1 MQTESKDKIAD
12 CDTQQEK
19 TPQTKEQLFWEIVR
33 FLLVGGGATLC
44 DYFIFWLLDG
54 VLLPMFPLTGDFW
67 PTVALWIAT
76 AGGFIVGMLVN
87 WVLSIKF
94 VFRAVQNPDQAKS
107 KKSFWIFVFISVI
120 GLILTLVGVW
130 ALSAW
135 LPAFSL
141 FGRADLFGTA
151 WNKWLAKAIMTCIV
165 LVWNYWSRK
174 VFIFK

>member
-1 MQTESKDKIAD
+1 MQTESKEKIAD

-19 TPQTKEQLFWEIVR
+19 TPQTKEQLIWEIVR
-33 FLLVGGGATLC
+33 FRLVGGGATLC

-54 VLLPMFPLTGDFW
+54 VLLPMFPLTGNFW
-67 PTVALWIAT
+67 PTLALWIAT

-87 WVLSIKF
+87 WVLSITF